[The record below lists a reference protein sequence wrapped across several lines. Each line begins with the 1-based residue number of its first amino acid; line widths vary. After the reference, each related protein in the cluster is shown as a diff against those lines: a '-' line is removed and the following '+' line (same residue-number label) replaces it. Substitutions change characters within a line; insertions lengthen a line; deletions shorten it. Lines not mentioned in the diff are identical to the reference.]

1 MKKIVL
7 RGAYPLLVLCLSLST
22 VGCQKRNEN
31 NKIKE
36 GQSISSKESG
46 RSINTNGK
54 NETFKPSDYTLEAK
68 KEYVYEY
75 LGLKFKLSDKF
86 RNYIVDKKIA
96 MLDDQSPIDKKLK
109 YAILTFEKMTEEQ
122 KNAVIEKKDDGYKNW
137 QNELERIGTI
147 GLFEKNT
154 SKEKISKITKC
165 DTHTKIGISSDGKY
179 DYYLSTNSG
188 AESNL
193 LDELK
198 RTEIQ
203 IIDKKAR
210 PKNGFVLSE
219 KTDLE
224 NTEPYNKE
232 TVKDLR

>member
-1 MKKIVL
+1 MKKIVS
-7 RGAYPLLVLCLSLST
+7 RGACLLLTLCLSLST
-22 VGCQKRNEN
+22 VGCKKSNES

-36 GQSISSKESG
+36 GQSISSEEAGMS
-46 RSINTNGK
+46 TNEKDK

-86 RNYIVDKKIA
+86 RNYIADKKIA
-96 MLDDQSPIDKKLK
+96 MLDNQSPIDKELK

-122 KNAVIEKKDDGYKNW
+122 KNAVIEKMGDGYKNW
-137 QNELERIGTI
+137 KNELERIGTI
-147 GLFEKNT
+147 GIFEKNT

-165 DTHTKIGISSDGKY
+165 DTHTKIGVSSDGKY
-179 DYYLSTNSG
+179 DCYFSTNSG
-188 AESNL
+188 SEIKL
-193 LDELK
+193 LNEFK
-198 RTEIQ
+198 KTEIQ
-203 IIDKKAR
+203 IIEKKER

-224 NTEPYNKE
+224 NTEAFK
-232 TVKDLR
+232 K

>member
-1 MKKIVL
+1 MEKKVA
-7 RGAYPLLVLCLSLST
+7 RGAFLLLTLCLSLST
-22 VGCQKRNEN
+22 VGCKKSNES

-36 GQSISSKESG
+36 GQSISSEEKGTSTNKKDK
-46 RSINTNGK
+46 NT
-54 NETFKPSDYTLEAK
+54 TFKPSDYTLKTK

-75 LGLKFKLSDKF
+75 LGLKFKLSDKVKK
-86 RNYIVDKKIA
+86 YMTDKKIA
-96 MLDDQSPIDKKLK
+96 MLDDQSPIDKELK

-122 KNAVIEKKDDGYKNW
+122 KNAVIEKMGDGYEKWKNG
-137 QNELERIGTI
+137 LERIGTI
-147 GLFEKNT
+147 GIFEKNM
-154 SKEKISKITKC
+154 SEEKISEITRC
-165 DTHTKIGISSDGKY
+165 DTHTKIGVSSDGKY
-179 DYYLSTNSG
+179 DCYLSTNSG

-203 IIDKKAR
+203 IIDKKER

-224 NTEPYNKE
+224 NTEAFK
-232 TVKDLR
+232 K